1 MIVGFGGYWATSAG
15 RVRAQEKLTS
25 RTYAQGAEGAE
36 GGEQ

>member
-1 MIVGFGGYWATSAG
+1 MVVGFVGYWATSAG